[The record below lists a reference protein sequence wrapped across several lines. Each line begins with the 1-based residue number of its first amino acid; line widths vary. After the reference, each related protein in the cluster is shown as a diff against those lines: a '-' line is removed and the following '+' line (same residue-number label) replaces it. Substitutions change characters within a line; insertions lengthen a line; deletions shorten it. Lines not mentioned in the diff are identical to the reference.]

1 MQINPFLSP
10 CTKLESKWIKDIH
23 IKPDTLKLIEEK
35 VQKVIQYMGRR
46 GTVTEQNTNDLC
58 SKINKLQSFC
68 KAKDNV
74 NRTKRPPT
82 DWEIFIYPT
91 SHRGLISNIYKEL
104 KKLDSREPNIPIK
117 NGEQR

>member
-1 MQINPFLSP
+1 M
-10 CTKLESKWIKDIH
+10 KEDIH

-82 DWEIFIYPT
+82 DWKKIFTIPA
-91 SHRGLISNIYKEL
+91 SNGGLISNIFKEL
-104 KKLDSREPNIPIK
+104 KKLDSIQSNYPIK
-117 NGEQR
+117 NGVQRNLN